1 MNREQFG
8 PVLAQWRPV
17 VTHGDGNC
25 LIHALFQSMSAAYR
39 SWDATTQKRY
49 IQTFRTETAP
59 TLMGA
64 FGPVFNGA
72 EQAELRGTIF
82 LSDDIAVKLARYF
95 QFNLIL
101 AVSQTVVRHGRT
113 IRLGNVMAQPPFL
126 EGRPFLAF
134 YLSGASDRA
143 NSGSHYESIKFPDD
157 TFELPYTVGIQII
170 DAYGG
175 FDRSFERIRYLSPPP
190 STNPKP
196 IHPPIK
202 RATRKRATRKR
213 TNRKR
218 TNRKRTTRKRTNRKR
233 TNRKRTNRKRT
244 TRRTRKRTN
253 CKKYKK

>member
-1 MNREQFG
+1 MNRDQFG

-39 SWDATTQKRY
+39 SWDAATQKRY

-59 TLMGA
+59 TLIGA
-64 FGPVFNGA
+64 FGPVFTSA

-113 IRLGNVMAQPPFL
+113 IQLGNVMAQPPFL

-143 NSGSHYESIKFPDD
+143 NSGSHYESIKFPDG
-157 TFELPYTVGIQII
+157 TFELPYKDGLQVI
-170 DAYGG
+170 DTYGG
-175 FDRSFERIRYLSPPP
+175 IDRSFERIKYLSPPP
-190 STNPKP
+190 THPRLPQLPRPQRKQTN
-196 IHPPIK
+196 
-202 RATRKRATRKR
+202 
-213 TNRKR
+213 
-218 TNRKRTTRKRTNRKR
+218 
-233 TNRKRTNRKRT
+233 
-244 TRRTRKRTN
+244 RRTRKRTN
-253 CKKYKK
+253 RRTRKRTNRRTRKRTTRRKSKCKKYKK